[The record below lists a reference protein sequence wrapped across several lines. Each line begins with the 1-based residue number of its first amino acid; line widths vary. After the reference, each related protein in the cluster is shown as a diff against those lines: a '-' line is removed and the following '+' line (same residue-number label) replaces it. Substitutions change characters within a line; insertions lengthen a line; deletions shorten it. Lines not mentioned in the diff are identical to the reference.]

1 MLSFYLIIVDSN
13 GLPVRALT
21 WRRVMSGVS
30 ILRSHDVLVHRTA
43 TLVTLLLV
51 LQLNLLLLLIVFA
64 HNAHLIRS
72 SIALAI
78 LRVVLLDVQILMS
91 GTSR

>member
-1 MLSFYLIIVDSN
+1 MLSFYLIVVDSN

-21 WRRVMSGVS
+21 WRRVMSGVP
-30 ILRSHDVLVHRTA
+30 ILRSQDVWVHHV

-72 SIALAI
+72 SLVCTI
-78 LRVVLLDVQILMS
+78 LRVVLLNVQILMS
-91 GTSR
+91 RTPR